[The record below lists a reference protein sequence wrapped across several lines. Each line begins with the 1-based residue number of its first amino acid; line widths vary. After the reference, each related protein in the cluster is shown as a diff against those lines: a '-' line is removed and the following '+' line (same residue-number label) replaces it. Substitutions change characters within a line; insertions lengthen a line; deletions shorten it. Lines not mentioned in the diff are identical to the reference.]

1 MPFLPNF
8 LPFLH
13 QQNLLRRRPLLRGR
27 CLELANE
34 VEIELNGLRRING
47 AFNVT
52 LINLPLYL
60 YTTVKA
66 NNYGYANSIG
76 VVIIIVGFIT
86 MTLINRLFGMNK
98 ED

>member
-1 MPFLPNF
+1 M
-8 LPFLH
+8 
-13 QQNLLRRRPLLRGR
+13 
-27 CLELANE
+27 
-34 VEIELNGLRRING
+34 
-47 AFNVT
+47 
-52 LINLPLYL
+52 
-60 YTTVKA
+60 KA